1 MKKVR
6 ILAFLLACVMLA
18 ALAGCKTTGGNDAT
32 ARPGTTELPTEEPTE
47 APTEA
52 PETGIDEPL
61 DLPYAAAF
69 KVSKVFT
76 KNMVVQRNEY
86 IRVWGWADESEN
98 GKKVSGEFLGMF
110 TEAEIKDGE
119 WELVFKKKQPANPEL
134 GNSLRVYTDTQEE
147 IFEDV
152 LVGDVYMVM
161 GQSNCA
167 YTMTGHWAVVDKND
181 EEKFGQKTIDKTL
194 PIRLHYNSQ
203 SIATK
208 LKRGT
213 TDVNVDVGHRTS
225 WKAAS
230 SGSLANFTAIGY
242 LFAANY
248 VRATEGKVPVG
259 LIEIDGNGRPIGAFV
274 PNEVAEQCHT
284 DTWNEKK
291 GYYVTEGVNAEWG
304 RFLYNEYMAPFEK
317 FPIAGVIWYQGES
330 DFQDHLLAKYVDTFT
345 ALMTYMRGTHNLVH
359 KDFPVYFV
367 EFPSIYQKPA
377 SFTGTWHY
385 MDLGKI
391 RAKMGEIVTTLPGSY
406 QIVSCDCW
414 NDKTYFNSLHPDC
427 KYEQGLRGANIALA
441 VNGEAGMTLEQATGP
456 IVESVTFS
464 SDGKTATIKFK
475 NVGDGLKT
483 TDGEDPRGF
492 LGCPAVN
499 KPTMKVTAK
508 ITGKDTVEVTG
519 MSEMRGVAYNAVS
532 ENYFGDEIN
541 LANSYGQP
549 AGAFMLARN

>member
-1 MKKVR
+1 MKKIR
-6 ILAFLLACVMLA
+6 ILSFVLACVMLT
-18 ALAGCKTTGGNDAT
+18 ALAGCKTAVDNEPTKAPET
-32 ARPGTTELPTEEPTE
+32 PTEVPTE

-61 DLPYAAAF
+61 NLPYAAAF

-110 TEAEIKDGE
+110 TEAEIKNGE
-119 WELVFKKKQPANPEL
+119 WELVFKKKQPANPAL
-134 GNSLRVYTDTQEE
+134 GNALRVYTDTQEE

-167 YTMTGHWAVVDKND
+167 YSMASHWAVVDKND
-181 EEKFGQKTIDKTL
+181 AEKFGQKAIDKEL

-203 SIATK
+203 AIPTK

-213 TDVNVDVGHRTS
+213 EDVNVDVGHRTT
-225 WKAAS
+225 WKVAS
-230 SGSLANFTAIGY
+230 AGSLSNFTAIGY

-274 PNEVAEQCHT
+274 PNEVAVQCKT
-284 DTWNEKK
+284 DTWNASK

-317 FPIAGVIWYQGES
+317 FPIAGLIWYQGES
-330 DFQDHLLAKYVDTFT
+330 DFQDHLLAKYTDTFT
-345 ALMTYMRGTHNLVH
+345 ALMTYMRGTHNLIH

-377 SFTGTWHY
+377 SFTGQWHF

-414 NDKTYFNSLHPDC
+414 NNKTYFNNLHPDC
-427 KYEQGLRGANIALA
+427 KYEQAVRGANIALA
-441 VNGEAGMTLEQATGP
+441 LNGEAGMTLEQATGP

-519 MSEMRGVAYNAVS
+519 MSEMQGVAYNAVS

-549 AGAFMLARN
+549 AGAFMLKRG